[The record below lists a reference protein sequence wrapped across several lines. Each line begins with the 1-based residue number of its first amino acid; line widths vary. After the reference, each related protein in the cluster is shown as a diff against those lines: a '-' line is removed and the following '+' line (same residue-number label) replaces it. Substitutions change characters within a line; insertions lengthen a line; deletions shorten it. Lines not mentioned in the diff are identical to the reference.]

1 MTTNDDSDDDEELIR
16 PANPVQWQLTNS
28 LAVEKATR
36 GRIESVRDQIKFPR
50 GGGRVE
56 DLWGGGLSGGYDGSC
71 VEVQEGPCSM
81 CGRRTRDAHV
91 VAMVPPKRV
100 LASIQGRRRKL
111 ERPAGART
119 PRIENYQRQTV
130 CARPTAGW
138 KNNRYRKV
146 NGV

>member
-1 MTTNDDSDDDEELIR
+1 MFYART
-16 PANPVQWQLTNS
+16 ANKEMPMWSRWCL
-28 LAVEKATR
+28 LGE
-36 GRIESVRDQIKFPR
+36 
-50 GGGRVE
+50 
-56 DLWGGGLSGGYDGSC
+56 
-71 VEVQEGPCSM
+71 
-81 CGRRTRDAHV
+81 
-91 VAMVPPKRV
+91 V
-100 LASIQGRRRKL
+100 LASTRGRRRKL